1 MVVIRGLVLF
11 MIAAIAAVI
20 LLVIV
25 MYGRDLLRSA
35 DAEEATDR
43 TGTTCRCLQYECK
56 HHE

>member
-1 MVVIRGLVLF
+1 MVVNSGLVLF
-11 MIAAIAAVI
+11 MIAAAAVI
-20 LLVIV
+20 LFVIV

-35 DAEEATDR
+35 DADEATDR